1 MTACTL
7 CLVLQVQ
14 LVDEPHCQH
23 AFLQVLLEVEEP
35 DSTGVRLPD
44 ATRAALHY
52 DLCIVIG

>member
-1 MTACTL
+1 
-7 CLVLQVQ
+7 
-14 LVDEPHCQH
+14 
-23 AFLQVLLEVEEP
+23 VLLEVEEP